1 MAIKAPDRQ
10 PIFFNLMTKLTRKSN
25 ATVSALQK
33 KIQSILSILYRKKK
47 IPIQLGLWPPGPLK
61 AKPNKKSPEGF
72 NSLLSIPSGHKLLKE
87 RATYII

>member
-33 KIQSILSILYRKKK
+33 KIQSILSILSKKK
-47 IPIQLGLWPPGPLK
+47 ENSYTVRLMAPWPLK
-61 AKPNKKSPEGF
+61 GKAQ
-72 NSLLSIPSGHKLLKE
+72 
-87 RATYII
+87 